1 MKSQLILV
9 ENNQKV
15 KRTIMK
21 MFKNSEYSL
30 QVAENKQEA
39 DELHSKDKNG
49 FILNRLNEK

>member
-9 ENNQKV
+9 ENNEKV
-15 KRTIMK
+15 KKTIMK

-30 QVAENKQEA
+30 QVAEDKEEA
-39 DELHSKDKNG
+39 DKLYSKENNG